1 MVNNPGRAVII
12 VISLTAA
19 VCFINGVRQYV
30 SASEKETYQFHHEL
44 ATDADSSIGTDVIP
58 EDYIVG
64 EDFTSHL
71 PLIIL
76 DPHGQEIVNYKYYDT
91 ETDSFRYQDGVDPY
105 TDVSVQVIDNVNHV
119 NTLSDTAAILSEGR
133 IKIRGNSS
141 STLPKSQ
148 YRLQLLDEDGNKT
161 QQPLLGLDPAAEWVL
176 NGSLYDHSY
185 LRNYLGYN
193 LGHIMDACSPEVRF
207 CEILV
212 KTEEGYRYD
221 GLYLLIETIGR
232 GEGRVNI
239 QKYNPDITSTAF
251 IVRRDRVDNSE
262 IRIRTYADE
271 TVIAEKW
278 ARDASAKLQLSLIY
292 PGSSSATQETIAYI
306 SEDISRTEK
315 IIYAEEDSDLFK
327 QYPSYIDVD
336 SFVNYFL
343 INELLM
349 NYDSGIYSTYMYKEL
364 NGKLTMGPVWDFDSA
379 VDNATD
385 SLADFEYMVMKERP
399 YFERLCKD
407 KWFIDKLSSRYRQL
421 RRGVLS
427 DANISKIVEDTGF
440 FLGRAIDREYQRWG
454 NYFHEVDISEE
465 ENTGLYVDRNRQS
478 YENEVTKL
486 QDALLL
492 HAEYLDEHLDD
503 RDNIIVD
510 NAEKNF
516 PALLFLVIFFV
527 SIVLVQRARK
537 M

>member
-1 MVNNPGRAVII
+1 MISNPVRAAIT
-12 VISLTAA
+12 VISLAVA
-19 VCFINGVRQYV
+19 VCFINGARQYA
-30 SASEKETYQFHHEL
+30 SASEKEQYQFHHKL
-44 ATDADSSIGTDVIP
+44 AADADSFIGTDVIA

-76 DPHGQEIVNYKYYDT
+76 DPHGQEIVNYKYYDA
-91 ETDSFRYQDGVDPY
+91 ETDSYRYRDGVNPY

-141 STLPKSQ
+141 SRSPKSQ

-161 QQPLLGLDPAAEWVL
+161 EQPLLGLDPAAEWVL

-193 LGHIMDACSPEVRF
+193 LGHIMDTCSPEVRF

-221 GLYLLIETIGR
+221 GLYLLIETIER

-239 QKYNPDITSTAF
+239 QKYNPDITSTAY
-251 IVRRDRVDNSE
+251 IVRRDRVDSSE
-262 IRIRTYADE
+262 IRICTYADE
-271 TVIAEKW
+271 TKMPEEWGKNTK
-278 ARDASAKLQLSLIY
+278 AKLQLSLIY
-292 PGSSSATQETIAYI
+292 PRTSNVTRESINYI
-306 SEDISRTEK
+306 SEDISKAERV
-315 IIYAEEDSDLFK
+315 IYAEEDDDLFK
-327 QYPSYIDVD
+327 QYPAYIDVD
-336 SFVNYFL
+336 SFVDYFL
-343 INELLM
+343 VNELLM
-349 NYDSGIYSTYMYKEL
+349 NYDSGIYSTYMYKDI
-364 NGKLTMGPVWDFDSA
+364 NNKLCMGPFWDFDRA

-399 YFERLCKD
+399 YFDRLCKD
-407 KWFIDKLSSRYRQL
+407 EWFIDKLSNRYRQL
-421 RRGVLS
+421 RKDVLS
-427 DANISKIVEDTGF
+427 DANICKIVEDTSI

-454 NYFHEVDISEE
+454 NYFHKVNISEE
-465 ENTGLYVDRNRQS
+465 ENTGLSVDRNRQS

-503 RDNIIVD
+503 RDGIIAD
-510 NAEKNF
+510 NSEKNF
-516 PALLFLVIFFV
+516 PALLFLMIFFV

>member
-19 VCFINGVRQYV
+19 VCFINGARQYV

-44 ATDADSSIGTDVIP
+44 AADADSSIGTDVIP

-76 DPHGQEIVNYKYYDT
+76 DPHGQEIENYKYYDT

-105 TDVSVQVIDNVNHV
+105 TDISVQVIDNENHV
-119 NTLSDTAAILSEGR
+119 NTLSDTAAIFSAGR

-141 STLPKSQ
+141 SMLPKSQ

-161 QQPLLGLDPAAEWVL
+161 EQPLLGLDPAAEWVL

-193 LGHIMDACSPEVRF
+193 FGHIMDTCSPEVRF

-239 QKYNPDITSTAF
+239 QKYNPDITSTAY
-251 IVRRDRVDNSE
+251 IVRRDRVDSSE
-262 IRIRTYADE
+262 IRICTYADE
-271 TVIAEKW
+271 TKMPEEWGKNTK
-278 ARDASAKLQLSLIY
+278 AKLQLSLIY
-292 PGSSSATQETIAYI
+292 PRASNVTRESINYI
-306 SEDISRTEK
+306 SEDISKAEK
-315 IIYAEEDSDLFK
+315 VIYAEDDNDLFK
-327 QYPSYIDVD
+327 QYPAYIDVD
-336 SFVNYFL
+336 SFVDYFL
-343 INELLM
+343 VNELLM
-349 NYDSGIYSTYMYKEL
+349 NYDSGIHSTYMYKEL

-379 VDNATD
+379 VDNAAD

-399 YFERLCKD
+399 YFDRLCKD
-407 KWFIDKLSSRYRQL
+407 EWFIDKLNSRYRQL
-421 RRGVLS
+421 RKDVLS
-427 DANISKIVEDTGF
+427 DTNICKIVKETSV
-440 FLGRAIDREYQRWG
+440 FLGRAIDREHQRWG
-454 NYFHEVDISEE
+454 DNSYGVNILEE
-465 ENTGLYVDRNRQS
+465 ESSELSVDRNRQS

-492 HAEYLDEHLDD
+492 HANYLDEHLDD
-503 RDNIIVD
+503 RENIIID
-510 NAEKNF
+510 DAEKNY